1 MGALTAPAFRIRAG
15 REDDH
20 AFISESWM
28 QAWGQTAIGREMG
41 PTYISDQKALI
52 RRILDRPRT
61 EVRIAVGLD
70 VADDDVIFGFA
81 VLGDLRTLVPLIYF
95 VFVKRDVRRQGVCTQ
110 LLSDLRERQ
119 CVMTHKPHQRAV
131 DAWDVNG
138 KKLVTASPMD
148 PNGIGDIIPKP
159 KLWSFNYYRNWET

>member
-1 MGALTAPAFRIRAG
+1 MTAPAFRIRPG

-52 RRILDRPRT
+52 RRILERPRT
-61 EVRIAVGLD
+61 EVRTAVDAAPDG
-70 VADDDVIFGFA
+70 DDVIFGFA
-81 VLGDLRTLVPLIYF
+81 VVGDVRTLIPLIYF
-95 VFVKRDVRRQGVCTQ
+95 CFVKRDVRRMGVCTA
-110 LLSDLRERQ
+110 LLGDLRDRQ
-119 CVMTHKPHQRAV
+119 CLMTHKPHQRAV
-131 DAWDVNG
+131 DIWDAND
-138 KKLVTASPMD
+138 KKIVTASPMD
-148 PNGIGDIIPKP
+148 PNGIGDLIPKP